1 MFTKSV
7 DFDKNNANTITQRRK
22 NMKKSLTVLCAALFI
37 QTVAFADS
45 TPSSILNTTAT
56 AKEISYDC
64 QSLAW
69 NLAAAN
75 KGDVEAQYQVGMK
88 YFNGEE
94 VQADQKLAQQW
105 LKIAAEHNH
114 AQAQYR
120 LATIA
125 ELGLMGAKNE
135 TEAFQWYLKAANQ
148 GDAKAQFKV
157 AQAYQSGTGIAQ
169 DQLQAQQ
176 WLQKA
181 AQAKHPLA
189 QATLAK
195 L

>member
-1 MFTKSV
+1 MMSTMM
-7 DFDKNNANTITQRRK
+7 Q
-22 NMKKSLTVLCAALFI
+22 AAR
-37 QTVAFADS
+37 
-45 TPSSILNTTAT
+45 
-56 AKEISYDC
+56 
-64 QSLAW
+64 
-69 NLAAAN
+69 
-75 KGDVEAQYQVGMK
+75 
-88 YFNGEE
+88 
-94 VQADQKLAQQW
+94 
-105 LKIAAEHNH
+105 IAAVTPND
-114 AQAQYR
+114 
-120 LATIA
+120 
-125 ELGLMGAKNE
+125 K
-135 TEAFQWYLKAANQ
+135 EAFQWYLKAANQ